1 MKYLLSMN
9 PEVFSF
15 FENEFLAMGLSN
27 MLALYLQIAIHVCIL
42 AVITVLV
49 HIMTRKII
57 LRAVIKLARSTKS
70 HYDDYF
76 VHRGLFKRLAMFA
89 PALVI
94 YIAIGLIFRDFPV
107 LLEVLKKL
115 TAIYF
120 VAIAIWAFN
129 AFASAI
135 QDIYNQHEYSK
146 ERPIKGYVQGVQLIV
161 ILIAVL
167 IIISIIFNV
176 KLTAIFAGLGAI
188 AAVLIL
194 VFKDTILG
202 FVASIQLSANKMV
215 KIGDWI
221 TMPSHNI
228 DGNIIEMTLNTVKIQ
243 NWDKTISTVPTYTL
257 VSESFM
263 NWRGME
269 ESGGRRIKRSIN
281 IDMKS
286 VRFCNSTMIEKFK
299 RVKLLKEY
307 IEQEAKEDDNAN
319 ELNREAW
326 AFDEKRLT
334 NLGVFR
340 KYLELYLH
348 HNPKI
353 HDDMTFLVRH
363 LQPTEKGLPIEIYMF
378 SKVQE
383 WANYEAIQADIF
395 DHILA
400 IIPEFGLQV
409 FQFPT
414 DNITSVIES

>member
-1 MKYLLSMN
+1 MKYLLSIN
-9 PEVFSF
+9 PEMFSF
-15 FENEFLAMGLSN
+15 FENKFLAMGFSE
-27 MLALYLQIAIHVCIL
+27 MAAAYTQIAIHACIVAIVTYL
-42 AVITVLV
+42 SYVITKKVV
-49 HIMTRKII
+49 I
-57 LRAVIKLARSTKS
+57 RAVIKVARTTKS
-70 HYDDYF
+70 NLDDF
-76 VHRGLFKRLAMFA
+76 LVQRGVFSRLALFV
-89 PALVI
+89 PALVV
-94 YIAIGLIFRDFPV
+94 YISIGLIFSDFPTLV
-107 LLEVLKKL
+107 ELLKKL

-120 VAIAIWAFN
+120 VAAAIWSFN
-129 AFASAI
+129 AFAAAI
-135 QDIYNQHEYSK
+135 QDIYNQNEYSN

-167 IIISIIFNV
+167 VIISIIFNV

-221 TMPSHNI
+221 AMPSHNI

-243 NWDKTISTVPTYTL
+243 NWDKTISTIPTYTL

-269 ESGGRRIKRSIN
+269 ESGARRIKRSIN

-286 VRFCNSTMIEKFK
+286 VRFCDSTMIEKFK
-299 RVKLLKEY
+299 KVKLLKAY
-307 IEQEAKEDDNAN
+307 IEQEASGEDKASEMD
-319 ELNREAW
+319 REAW

-340 KYLELYLH
+340 KYLEIYLH
-348 HNPKI
+348 NNPKI
-353 HDDMTFLVRH
+353 NEEMTFLVRH
-363 LQPTEKGLPIEIYMF
+363 LQPTEKGLPVEIYMF
-378 SKVQE
+378 SKIQE
-383 WANYEAIQADIF
+383 WATYEAIQADIF

-409 FQFPT
+409 YQFPT
-414 DNITSVIES
+414 GGNTPVLN